1 MLVTFF
7 LIEGLFCLSSRTFR
21 PLGAPLR
28 LGRHREDLWFSSGLF
43 FLGNLGLMIVS
54 LRPLGAPLALDDQEA
69 EAWESS
75 AGFWDALGTFR
86 DHFTH
91 PRQIFTSRP
100 MPELAQ
106 AKEKGPY
113 GPVHA

>member
-28 LGRHREDLWFSSGLF
+28 LGRHREGLWFSSGLF
-43 FLGNLGLMIVS
+43 LLGNLGLMIVS
-54 LRPLGAPLALDDQEA
+54 LRPLGAPLALDGQEA

-86 DHFTH
+86 NQCTH
-91 PRQIFTSRP
+91 RLQIFTRQPIPKLSAL
-100 MPELAQ
+100 M
-106 AKEKGPY
+106 EKTG
-113 GPVHA
+113 